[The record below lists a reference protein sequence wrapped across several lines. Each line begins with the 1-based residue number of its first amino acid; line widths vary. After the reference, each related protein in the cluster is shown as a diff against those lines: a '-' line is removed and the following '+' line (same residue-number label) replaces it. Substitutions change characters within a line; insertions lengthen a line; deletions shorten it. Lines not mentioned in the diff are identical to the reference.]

1 MIRGVV
7 RKVFNSSS
15 VVRPLELVGLFQ
27 QLEEGHAFLP
37 KLADEATQAA
47 IIPVSFITSFFPVGR
62 FILQMASTLV
72 GFASMSRW
80 LTMKPRSLR
89 TEDAFLRVELP
100 AVAPEVDEGLGE
112 IDDEVVFVSGL
123 NDHVVDVGFNIL
135 ADLGFQ
141 ALLDGLLVGRSSVL
155 EAEGHGRVAVDVVRH
170 YERRLILVRDLQGYL
185 VIA

>member
-1 MIRGVV
+1 
-7 RKVFNSSS
+7 
-15 VVRPLELVGLFQ
+15 
-27 QLEEGHAFLP
+27 
-37 KLADEATQAA
+37 
-47 IIPVSFITSFFPVGR
+47 
-62 FILQMASTLV
+62 
-72 GFASMSRW
+72 
-80 LTMKPRSLR
+80 MKPRSLR

-100 AVAPEVDEGLGE
+100 AVALEVDEGLGE